1 MNFPRLRNGQAAQTK
16 YWKWATTKLLL
27 TPYWC
32 MERGVIYWAF
42 QWITSVLPSTGDSFL
57 SFGCRS
63 LSIVILSR
71 RINRRRK
78 TPNRGCSFAPP
89 LAKVPHSTC
98 LVHPCY
104 CRHSSIIVCPWALW
118 FRSSVIMAISRT
130 SFPQLNEVDDEKHKK
145 KKKKKNSP
153 VFSILLCI
161 CMTLD
166 SDPTVV
172 LRHGLLNAL
181 L

>member
-1 MNFPRLRNGQAAQTK
+1 
-16 YWKWATTKLLL
+16 
-27 TPYWC
+27 
-32 MERGVIYWAF
+32 
-42 QWITSVLPSTGDSFL
+42 
-57 SFGCRS
+57 
-63 LSIVILSR
+63 
-71 RINRRRK
+71 
-78 TPNRGCSFAPP
+78 
-89 LAKVPHSTC
+89 
-98 LVHPCY
+98 
-104 CRHSSIIVCPWALW
+104 
-118 FRSSVIMAISRT
+118 MAISRT